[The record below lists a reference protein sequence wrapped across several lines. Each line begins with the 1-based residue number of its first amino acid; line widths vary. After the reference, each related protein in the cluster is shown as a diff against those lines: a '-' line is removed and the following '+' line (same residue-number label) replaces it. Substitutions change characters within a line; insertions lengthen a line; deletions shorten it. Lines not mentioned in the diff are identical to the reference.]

1 MKSKHLLSQAI
12 ILSWVY
18 VLTACSP
25 VTTQPNSASIPAS
38 DPGNHPKTQAWKC
51 QNNGYVVTSKAGAE
65 AFNKTLWV
73 FLPGQT
79 VQLIAEPKLPD
90 GTYASETMRLRIDG
104 NNAQL
109 EIDGS
114 KDACSED
121 RRWSIRE
128 AAKLRGVDFWATGNE
143 PPWQLEISSATILL
157 KTGYTND
164 HHEFPSSEPATDR
177 TTRTTRYKTRNA
189 KEQLNIIISGQSC
202 SDSMSGEEFSSKLTL
217 ELDGRKLTGCGL
229 PLH

>member
-18 VLTACSP
+18 VLTACSLD
-25 VTTQPNSASIPAS
+25 TTKPNSASVPAS
-38 DPGNHPKTQAWKC
+38 EPGNYQKTQAWQC
-51 QNNGYVVTSKAGAE
+51 QNNGYVVTSKAGE
-65 AFNKTLWV
+65 QEINKILWV

-79 VQLIAEPKLPD
+79 VQLIAEPNQPD
-90 GTYASETMRLRIDG
+90 GAYASETMRLLLNG
-104 NNAQL
+104 NNARL
-109 EIDGS
+109 EKNGTTDQ
-114 KDACSED
+114 CSED

-164 HHEFPSSEPATDR
+164 QHEFPSPEPATDR
-177 TTRTTRYKTRNA
+177 ATRTTRYKTRNA
-189 KEQLNIIISGQSC
+189 NEQLNIIVSGQSC
-202 SDSMSGEEFSSKLTL
+202 SDSMSGEGFASKVTL
-217 ELDGRKLTGCGL
+217 ELDGRKLMGCGL